1 MSEELLSR
9 RMGVQ
14 GRRVRRR
21 WWKYSNDS
29 KNAPTFPR
37 TSHTMDPPDGHYER
51 AIIKVGETMLLKK
64 QQEMVLLTKADR
76 SRLVADERDNVYE

>member
-1 MSEELLSR
+1 MAR
-9 RMGVQ
+9 
-14 GRRVRRR
+14 
-21 WWKYSNDS
+21 
-29 KNAPTFPR
+29 AR
-37 TSHTMDPPDGHYER
+37 TSHAMDPPDGHYER